1 MCQGQAGTFTAGETL
16 QTQNPT
22 EPETRAPSQNTERI
36 SISLNY
42 RFMLDLMYTFIM
54 RADPSSRSWVINML
68 QIGLIYLVV
77 WTTGL
82 ML

>member
-1 MCQGQAGTFTAGETL
+1 MCQGQAGALTAGETL
-16 QTQNPT
+16 QTPNPR
-22 EPETRAPSQNTERI
+22 EPESRAPSQNIERV
-36 SISLNY
+36 SISLYY
-42 RFMLDLMYTFIM
+42 RFMLDLLYTFIL
-54 RADPSSRSWVINML
+54 RSDSGSRSWVTNML

>member
-1 MCQGQAGTFTAGETL
+1 M
-16 QTQNPT
+16 QNPT
-22 EPETRAPSQNTERI
+22 EPETRAPSQNTERV
-36 SISLNY
+36 SISLDY
-42 RFMLDLMYTFIM
+42 RFMLDLMYRFIL
-54 RADPSSRSWVINML
+54 RADPRLRSWVINML

>member
-22 EPETRAPSQNTERI
+22 EPETRAPSLNTERV
-36 SISLNY
+36 SISLYY
-42 RFMLDLMYTFIM
+42 RFMLNLMYTFILWS
-54 RADPSSRSWVINML
+54 DSGSRSWVINML
-68 QIGLIYLVV
+68 QIDLFYLVV

>member
-1 MCQGQAGTFTAGETL
+1 M
-16 QTQNPT
+16 QNPT
-22 EPETRAPSQNTERI
+22 EPETRAPSQNTERV
-36 SISLNY
+36 SISLDY
-42 RFMLDLMYTFIM
+42 RFMLDLMYRFIL
-54 RADPSSRSWVINML
+54 RADSSSRSWVINML

>member
-22 EPETRAPSQNTERI
+22 DPEARVLSLNTEHV
-36 SISLNY
+36 SISLY
-42 RFMLDLMYTFIM
+42 YKFILDLMYTFIL
-54 RADPSSRSWVINML
+54 RSDSGSRSWVINML
-68 QIGLIYLVV
+68 QIGLFFLAV

>member
-1 MCQGQAGTFTAGETL
+1 M
-16 QTQNPT
+16 QNPT
-22 EPETRAPSQNTERI
+22 EPETRAPSQNTERV
-36 SISLNY
+36 SISLDY
-42 RFMLDLMYTFIM
+42 RFMLDLMYRFIL

>member
-16 QTQNPT
+16 QTPNPT
-22 EPETRAPSQNTERI
+22 EPETRAPSLNTEHVGI
-36 SISLNY
+36 ILYY
-42 RFMLDLMYTFIM
+42 RFMLNLMYTFILWS
-54 RADPSSRSWVINML
+54 DSGSRSWVINML
-68 QIGLIYLVV
+68 QISLIYLVV